1 MIRPEPC
8 LIALAVVAALA
19 AGPCPAATQML
30 RSVLP
35 ATSGATPLAP
45 VAASPLAPRRVAF
58 AVPAVAQAAE
68 PAAPRTAAD
77 STFEELPF
85 VPFPGDSLGEDEAD
99 EVMFTEDVWL
109 RAPFGDDLLTD
120 PDQWRSEGHRPRR
133 TGMGVDYNRVD
144 GLRLTLS
151 HQLQRPETMLP
162 RLGGRIEYAFG
173 RERTLYGVQFE
184 QPLAP
189 PGRLALGVSMVRRTD
204 HSELQQMDDVENTLT
219 FLFARQ
225 DFRDYFEREGFGAYL
240 SWRVPDFSTV
250 SVHVRNDEYRSLP
263 ADHHNRSWFNTD
275 HTLRENPPVD
285 EGQARSAIL
294 RLERLAHRTGRTRAG
309 LYHWIELERA
319 GRDLQGDFDYTRL
332 LADVRSVLR
341 LTPAS
346 TLALRAVGG
355 HTFEGF
361 LPRQKQFTAG
371 GVDGLR
377 AHDFSE
383 FVGGELALAQAEFT
397 LGLWQMSNPMLEGGL
412 HAIAFVDMGRAWSNP
427 DHEWDADRQQIQV
440 DGGFGLATTEDGLRV
455 YLARDLQDPGS
466 DFVFSLRLQTPF

>member
-1 MIRPEPC
+1 VIRPKI
-8 LIALAVVAALA
+8 LFAALA
-19 AGPCPAATQML
+19 LAAALTPPAATL
-30 RSVLP
+30 
-35 ATSGATPLAP
+35 AGAPS
-45 VAASPLAPRRVAF
+45 AASAAFAPRSGFGAAAAAGAAF
-58 AVPAVAQAAE
+58 APRPSEERARVVAVERDTTVQ
-68 PAAPRTAAD
+68 
-77 STFEELPF
+77 ELPF
-85 VPFPGDSLGEDEAD
+85 IPFPSDSFHAD
-99 EVMFTEDVWL
+99 AYEPEEVEFTEDTWL

-120 PDQWRSEGHRPRR
+120 PDQWRSEGHYAER
-133 TGMGVDYNRVD
+133 TGMGLDYNRVD

-162 RLGGRIEYAFG
+162 RLGARIEYAFG

-204 HSELQQMDDVENTLT
+204 HSELQQMGDLENTLT

-250 SVHVRNDEYRSLP
+250 SLHVRNDEYRSLA

-275 HTLRENPPVD
+275 TPLRENPQVE
-285 EGQARSAIL
+285 EGEAHSVIL

-319 GRDLQGDFDYTRL
+319 GGGLKGDFDYTRL
-332 LADVRSVLR
+332 LGDVRSVLR

-346 TLALRAVGG
+346 TLSLRFVAG
-355 HTFEGF
+355 HTFDDT
-361 LPRQKQFTAG
+361 LPRQKQFTLG

-383 FVGGELALAQAEFT
+383 FVGNELALMQAEFT
-397 LGLWQMSNPMLEGGL
+397 LGMWQMHHAVLEGGM

-427 DHEWDADRQQIQV
+427 AHQWDVGRQQFQV

-455 YLARDLQDPGS
+455 YVARDLQDPGS
-466 DFVFSLRLQTPF
+466 DFVFSLRLQAPF